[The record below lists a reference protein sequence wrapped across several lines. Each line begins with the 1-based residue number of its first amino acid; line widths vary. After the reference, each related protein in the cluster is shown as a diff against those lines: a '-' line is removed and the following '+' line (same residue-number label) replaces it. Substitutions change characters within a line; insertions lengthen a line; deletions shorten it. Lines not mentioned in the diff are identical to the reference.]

1 MAKKNPLKAINAEAK
16 RLAARTG
23 RSYKSCQKEAGKKY
37 REGKIGA
44 IKKKRRPET
53 KKKAGPKRKRT
64 ISGATRSGKRGSK
77 MGAVPAAKHVLKEEL
92 GWALATQRTAKTKRE
107 KKALQPKINKL
118 TRQVKALS

>member
-44 IKKKRRPET
+44 IKKKRRPA
-53 KKKAGPKRKRT
+53 KKKAAPRRKRT
-64 ISGATRSGKRGSK
+64 ISGATRSKRTGSK
-77 MGAVPAAKHVLKEEL
+77 MGAVPAAKHELKERL
-92 GWALATQRTAKTKRE
+92 GWMLVTQRTAKTKRE
-107 KKALQPKINKL
+107 KKKLQPKINEL